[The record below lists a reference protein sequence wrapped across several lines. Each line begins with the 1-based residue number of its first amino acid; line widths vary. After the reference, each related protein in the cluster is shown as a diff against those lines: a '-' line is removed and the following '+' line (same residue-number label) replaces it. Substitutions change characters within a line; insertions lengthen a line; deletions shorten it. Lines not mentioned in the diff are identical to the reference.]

1 MVDEVKSFGEVE
13 EDCRC
18 GELLIFGPGPVF
30 YDFDDGVHRVVAR

>member
-18 GELLIFGPGPVF
+18 GELLIFGSGPVF
-30 YDFDDGVHRVVAR
+30 YDDGVHRVVAR